1 MYYKDVLKF
10 NKGVNIILNLE
21 IKNCNNIDLGHI
33 KVKKNT
39 LNIKHGI
46 NGTGKST
53 ISKAIEYHIYNKE
66 ALKTLKPFKVTSNDK
81 ISEVNGLEGI
91 NSVKIFND
99 IYIDKIVYS
108 KDELITNSF
117 DIFIKDDMYIE
128 NMLEIENLLQKI
140 KGTFIDFPEIEN
152 FITDLN
158 KICNSIQFSANGKI
172 KKTSSFSKAFSD
184 GNKLKYIPEEL
195 KEYTPYLTSTQNIS
209 WLKWQSSGQEYLTIG
224 DNCPYCTSKIKE
236 EEKNKIVKVKETYET
251 KELEHLTNLL
261 NLFESL
267 KLYFSSITN
276 DTIRTITENVASIK
290 PSEENVLSEVV
301 DQAKLL
307 KQELE
312 NIKNID
318 FTTLKE
324 LPSII
329 EGLKKLEINIDLY
342 MHFKSN
348 KTINEIKK
356 INDKIKLLEEKASH
370 LQGKVNIQ
378 KSKISSTIE
387 LYKKEINFFLTSAG
401 YKYQV
406 NFVENE
412 NGEHKIKLF
421 PIESDSNIENV
432 KEHLSYGERN
442 AFAIVL
448 FMYEV
453 LKENPDLII
462 LDDPISSF
470 DRNKKY
476 AIIDA
481 LFRGTKSL
489 KGKTVVIFTHDFEPV
504 LDIAY
509 NLKRN
514 FTPTPTV
521 NFIQNKSN
529 ILNEI
534 NIEKSD
540 ILSCQKVALENI
552 EKLPENINKLI
563 YLRRYKEIEDDKSNI
578 YALLSSLF
586 HKREIPNKQNNEGSI
601 EMTKEEI
608 DIGIHEIKKYIS
620 DFDYNEEYK
629 KIIDDKYLINLY
641 EVALNNYEKLQIYRI
656 LTENKASDT
665 ENRVLRKFINET
677 FHIENDYLF
686 QLNPCKYELIPEYI
700 INECNEEI
708 KNIKKDFE
716 DQLN

>member
-1 MYYKDVLKF
+1 ML
-10 NKGVNIILNLE
+10 NIE

-33 KVKKNT
+33 TIKKNT

-66 ALKTLKPFKVTSNDK
+66 ALKTLKPFKLISEDNK
-81 ISEVNGLEGI
+81 ISEVNGLDNI
-91 NSVKIFND
+91 RSVKIFND
-99 IYIDKIVYS
+99 IYIEKIVYS
-108 KDELITNSF
+108 RDELITNSF

-128 NMLEIENLLQKI
+128 NMLKIEELLLEIKS
-140 KGTFIDFPEIEN
+140 TFIDFPEIEN
-152 FITDLN
+152 FIADLN

-195 KEYTPYLTSTQNIS
+195 KEYTPFLTSPQNIS
-209 WLKWQSSGQEYLTIG
+209 WLRWQSSGQDYLTIG

-236 EEKNKIVKVKETYET
+236 EEKKKIVKVKETYET

-261 NLFESL
+261 KLFKSL
-267 KLYFSSITN
+267 ELYFSESTN
-276 DTIRTITENVASIK
+276 QTIKMITENVTTIK
-290 PSEENVLSEVV
+290 PSEENVLSEIV
-301 DQAKLL
+301 DQANLL
-307 KQELE
+307 KLELE

-318 FTTLKE
+318 FAKLKE

-329 EGLKKLEINIDLY
+329 DGLKKLEINIDLY
-342 MHFKSN
+342 MHFKSD
-348 KTINEIKK
+348 KTIEEINK
-356 INDKIKLLEEKASH
+356 INDKIKLLEDKANH

-378 KSKISSTIE
+378 KKKILSTID

-406 NFVENE
+406 NFVENT

-421 PIESDSNIENV
+421 PIESESNIENV

-489 KGKTVVIFTHDFEPV
+489 KGKTVVMFTHDFEPV

-534 NIEKSD
+534 SIEKPD

-552 EKLPENINKLI
+552 KNLPENINKLI
-563 YLRRYKEIEDDKSNI
+563 YLRRYKEIEDDKSNT

-586 HKREIPNKQNNEGSI
+586 HKRPTPNKQNNDGTY
-601 EMTKEEI
+601 EMTAEEI
-608 DIGIHEIKKYIS
+608 QSGVDEIRKFIS
-620 DFDYNEEYK
+620 DFDYSNEYT
-629 KIIDDKYLINLY
+629 KIIDDKYLVMLY
-641 EVALNNYEKLQIYRI
+641 ETASNNYEKLQIYRI
-656 LTENKASDT
+656 LTENKSNES
-665 ENRVLRKFINET
+665 ENRILRKFINET

-708 KNIKKDFE
+708 QTLKKEF
-716 DQLN
+716 

>member
-1 MYYKDVLKF
+1 ML
-10 NKGVNIILNLE
+10 NIE
-21 IKNCNNIDLGHI
+21 IKNCNNIDLGRI
-33 KVKKNT
+33 RIKKNT

-53 ISKAIEYHIYNKE
+53 ISKAIEYHVYNKE
-66 ALKTLKPFKVTSNDK
+66 ALKTLKPFKV
-81 ISEVNGLEGI
+81 ISEDNMLSEINGLDNI
-91 NSVKIFND
+91 RSVKIFND
-99 IYIDKIVYS
+99 IYIEKIVYS
-108 KDELITNSF
+108 RDELITNSF
-117 DIFIKDDMYIE
+117 DIFIKDDMYIQ
-128 NMLEIENLLQKI
+128 NMLKIEELLLEIKS
-140 KGTFIDFPEIEN
+140 TFIDFPEIEN

-184 GNKLKYIPEEL
+184 GNKLKHIPEEL
-195 KEYTPYLTSTQNIS
+195 KEYTPFLTSPQNIS
-209 WLKWQSSGQEYLTIG
+209 WLRWQSSGQDYLTIG

-236 EEKNKIVKVKETYET
+236 EEKKKIVKVKETYET

-261 NLFESL
+261 KLFKSL
-267 KLYFSSITN
+267 ELYFSESTN
-276 DTIRTITENVASIK
+276 QTIKTITENVTTIK
-290 PSEENVLSEVV
+290 PSEENVLSEIV
-301 DQAKLL
+301 DQANLL
-307 KQELE
+307 KLELE

-318 FTTLKE
+318 FAKLKE

-329 EGLKKLEINIDLY
+329 VGLKKLEINIDLY
-342 MHFKSN
+342 LHFKSN
-348 KTINEIKK
+348 KTIDEINK
-356 INDKIKLLEEKASH
+356 INDKIKLLEDKANH

-378 KSKISSTIE
+378 KKKILSTIDS
-387 LYKKEINFFLTSAG
+387 YKKEINFFLTSAG

-406 NFVENE
+406 NFVENT

-489 KGKTVVIFTHDFEPV
+489 KGKTVVMFTHDFEPV

-534 NIEKSD
+534 SIEKSD

-552 EKLPENINKLI
+552 KTLPENINKLI
-563 YLRRYKEIEDDKSNI
+563 YLRRYKEIEDDKSNT

-586 HKREIPNKQNNEGSI
+586 HKRLTPNKQNNDGTY
-601 EMTKEEI
+601 EMTDEEI
-608 DIGIHEIKKYIS
+608 QNGVDEIQRYIS
-620 DFDYNEEYK
+620 DFDYSNEYK
-629 KIIDDKYLINLY
+629 KIIDDKYLIMLY
-641 EVALNNYEKLQIYRI
+641 ETASNNYEKLQIYRI
-656 LTENKASDT
+656 LTENKSNEA
-665 ENRVLRKFINET
+665 ENRILRKFINET

-708 KNIKKDFE
+708 QALKKEF
-716 DQLN
+716 

>member
-1 MYYKDVLKF
+1 ML
-10 NKGVNIILNLE
+10 NIE

-33 KVKKNT
+33 TIKKNT

-66 ALKTLKPFKVTSNDK
+66 ALKTLKPFKLISEDNK
-81 ISEVNGLEGI
+81 ISEVNGLDNI
-91 NSVKIFND
+91 RSVKIFND
-99 IYIDKIVYS
+99 IYIEKIVYS
-108 KDELITNSF
+108 RDELITNSF

-128 NMLEIENLLQKI
+128 NMLKIEELLLEIKS
-140 KGTFIDFPEIEN
+140 TFIDFPEIEN
-152 FITDLN
+152 FIADLN

-195 KEYTPYLTSTQNIS
+195 KEYTPFLTSPQNIS
-209 WLKWQSSGQEYLTIG
+209 WLRWQSSGQDYLTIG

-236 EEKNKIVKVKETYET
+236 EEKKKIIKVKETYET

-261 NLFESL
+261 KLFKSL
-267 KLYFSSITN
+267 ELYFSESTN
-276 DTIRTITENVASIK
+276 QTIKMITENVTTIK
-290 PSEENVLSEVV
+290 PSEENVLSEIV
-301 DQAKLL
+301 DQANLL
-307 KQELE
+307 KLELE

-318 FTTLKE
+318 FAKLKE

-329 EGLKKLEINIDLY
+329 DGLKKLEINIDLY
-342 MHFKSN
+342 MHFKSG
-348 KTINEIKK
+348 KTIEEINK
-356 INDKIKLLEEKASH
+356 INDKIKLLEDKANH

-378 KSKISSTIE
+378 KKKILSTIDS
-387 LYKKEINFFLTSAG
+387 YKKEINFFLTSAG

-406 NFVENE
+406 NFVENT

-421 PIESDSNIENV
+421 PIESESNIENV

-489 KGKTVVIFTHDFEPV
+489 KGKTVVMFTHDFEPV

-534 NIEKSD
+534 SIEKPD

-552 EKLPENINKLI
+552 KNLPENINKLI
-563 YLRRYKEIEDDKSNI
+563 YLRRYKEIEDDKSNT

-586 HKREIPNKQNNEGSI
+586 HKRLTPNKQNNDGTY
-601 EMTKEEI
+601 EMTDEEI
-608 DIGIHEIKKYIS
+608 QNGVDEIQRYIS
-620 DFDYNEEYK
+620 DFDYSNEYK
-629 KIIDDKYLINLY
+629 KIIDDKYLIMLY
-641 EVALNNYEKLQIYRI
+641 ETASNNYEKLQIYRI
-656 LTENKASDT
+656 LTENKSNEA
-665 ENRVLRKFINET
+665 ENRILRKFINET

-708 KNIKKDFE
+708 QALKKEF
-716 DQLN
+716 

>member
-1 MYYKDVLKF
+1 MLS
-10 NKGVNIILNLE
+10 IE
-21 IKNCNNIDLGHI
+21 IKNCNNIDIGHI
-33 KVKKNT
+33 TIKKNT
-39 LNIKHGI
+39 LNIKHGV

-53 ISKAIEYHIYNKE
+53 ISKAIENHIYNKE
-66 ALKTLKPFKVTSNDK
+66 ALKTLKPFKVNSDDNK
-81 ISEVNGLEGI
+81 VSEVNGLEGI
-91 NSVKIFND
+91 RSVKIFND
-99 IYIDKIVYS
+99 IYIDKIIYS
-108 KDELITNSF
+108 RDELITNSF

-128 NMLEIENLLQKI
+128 NMVKIEELLLEIKR
-140 KGTFIDFPEIEN
+140 TFIDFPEIEN

-184 GNKLKYIPEEL
+184 GNKLKHIPEEL
-195 KEYTPYLTSTQNIS
+195 KEYTPYLTSSQNIS
-209 WLKWQSSGQEYLTIG
+209 WLKWQSSGQDYLTIG

-236 EEKNKIVKVKETYET
+236 EEKKIIVKVKETYET

-261 NLFESL
+261 KLFKSL
-267 KLYFSSITN
+267 ELYFSASTN
-276 DTIRTITENVASIK
+276 QIIKMITENVASIK
-290 PSEENVLSEVV
+290 SSEENVLSEIV
-301 DQAKLL
+301 DQANLL
-307 KQELE
+307 KSELE

-329 EGLKKLEINIDLY
+329 VGLKKLEINIGLY
-342 MHFKSN
+342 MHFKSD
-348 KTINEIKK
+348 KTTDEINK
-356 INDKIKLLEEKASH
+356 INDRIKLLEEKANQ

-378 KSKISSTIE
+378 KKKILSTIE
-387 LYKKEINFFLTSAG
+387 SYKKEINFFLTSAG

-406 NFVENE
+406 NFVENA

-421 PIESDSNIENV
+421 PIESNSNIENV
-432 KEHLSYGERN
+432 REHLSYGERN

-489 KGKTVVIFTHDFEPV
+489 KGKTVVMFTHDFEPV

-534 NIEKSD
+534 SIEKSD

-552 EKLPENINKLI
+552 ENLPENINKLI
-563 YLRRYKEIEDDKSNI
+563 YLRRYKEIEDDKSNT

-586 HKREIPNKQNNEGSI
+586 HKRNLPTKQNNEGVFD
-601 EMTKEEI
+601 MTAEEI
-608 DIGIHEIKKYIS
+608 ESGVDEIKKYIS
-620 DFDYNEEYK
+620 NFDYNEEYI
-629 KIIDDKYLINLY
+629 KIIDDKYLIMLY
-641 EVALNNYEKLQIYRI
+641 ETASNNYEKLQIYRI
-656 LTENKASDT
+656 LTENMPNEA
-665 ENRVLRKFINET
+665 ENRILRKFINET

-700 INECNEEI
+700 VNECNEEI
-708 KNIKKDFE
+708 QAIKKEFE
-716 DQLN
+716 N

>member
-1 MYYKDVLKF
+1 ML
-10 NKGVNIILNLE
+10 NIE
-21 IKNCNNIDLGHI
+21 IKNCNNIDLGNI
-33 KVKKNT
+33 IIKKNT

-53 ISKAIEYHIYNKE
+53 ISKAIEYYLHNKE
-66 ALKTLKPFKVTSNDK
+66 ALKTLKPFKISSSDL
-81 ISEVNGLEGI
+81 ISEVRGLEEVK
-91 NSVKIFND
+91 SVKIFND
-99 IYIDKIVYS
+99 VYIDKIIYS
-108 KDELITNSF
+108 RDELITNSF
-117 DIFIKDDMYIE
+117 EIFIKDDTYIE
-128 NMLEIENLLQKI
+128 NMLKIEELLKEIKD
-140 KGTFIDFPEIEN
+140 TFINFPEIEN
-152 FITDLN
+152 FINDLN
-158 KICNSIQFSANGKI
+158 KIYSSIQFTASGQI
-172 KKTSSFSKAFSD
+172 KKSSSFSKAFSD
-184 GNKLKYIPEEL
+184 GNKLKNIPKEL
-195 KEYTPYLTSTQNIS
+195 EEYTPYLTSSQNIS
-209 WLKWQSSGQEYLTIG
+209 WLKWQSSGLAYLEIG
-224 DNCPYCTSKIKE
+224 DNCPYCTTKF
-236 EEKNKIVKVKETYET
+236 EEKEKEKIVKVKETYET

-267 KLYFSSITN
+267 KLYFSPDTN
-276 DTIRTITENVASIK
+276 KTIKGITENISSIK
-290 PSEENVLSEVV
+290 KSEETVLNQIV
-301 DQAKLL
+301 DQARLL
-307 KQELE
+307 KEDLE
-312 NIKNID
+312 NIKKID
-318 FTTLKE
+318 FTTLKD
-324 LPSII
+324 LPNII

-342 MHFKSN
+342 VYFKSE
-348 KTINEIKK
+348 KTINDVKEI
-356 INDKIKLLEEKASH
+356 NNKIKTLEEKANH
-370 LQGKVNIQ
+370 LKGKINIQ

-387 LYKKEINFFLTSAG
+387 SYRKEINFFLKSAG

-421 PIESDSNIENV
+421 PIESDSDIENV
-432 KEHLSYGERN
+432 RNHLSYGERN

-448 FMYEV
+448 FMYEA

-489 KGKTVVIFTHDFEPV
+489 KGKTVVMFTHDFEPV

-521 NFIQNKSN
+521 NFIQNKAN

-540 ILSCQKVALENI
+540 ILSCQKVALKNI
-552 EKLPENINKLI
+552 ESLPENINKLI
-563 YLRRYKEIEDDKSNI
+563 YLRRYKEIEDDKSNT
-578 YALLSSLF
+578 YSLLSSLF
-586 HKREIPNKQNNEGSI
+586 HKRDIPRKQNNEQDI

-608 DIGIHEIKKYIS
+608 ESAISEIKKYIS
-620 DFDYNEEYK
+620 DFDYDIEYK
-629 KIIDDKYLINLY
+629 KVSDDRYLIKLY
-641 EVALNNYEKLQIYRI
+641 ETASNNYEKLQIYRI
-656 LTENKASDT
+656 LTENKTD
-665 ENRVLRKFINET
+665 EIGNRILRKFINET

-708 KNIKKDFE
+708 KNIKS
-716 DQLN
+716 